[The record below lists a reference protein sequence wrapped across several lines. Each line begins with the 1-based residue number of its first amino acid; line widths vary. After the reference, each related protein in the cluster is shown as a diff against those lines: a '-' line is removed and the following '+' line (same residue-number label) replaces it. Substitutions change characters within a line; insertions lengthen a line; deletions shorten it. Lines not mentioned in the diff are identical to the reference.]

1 MDPLFAPDDHVV
13 PPPVHTPPAQLPFP
27 FIRSADA
34 VEEIIGAG
42 SDKIAIAKAI
52 EAIAASIDFMINSLP
67 SYPRSLRAGH
77 AMIVQLAPNCARQ
90 MGPARVRQHPLRGRA
105 SCTFNRRCD
114 CQNEASFDEGRED

>member
-1 MDPLFAPDDHVV
+1 VDPLFAPDDHVV

-52 EAIAASIDFMINSLP
+52 EAIAASIDFMINQFPSLL
-67 SYPRSLRAGH
+67 SALTSSGPRDDSTISAELRAADGTR
-77 AMIVQLAPNCARQ
+77 AGTPTPFAR
-90 MGPARVRQHPLRGRA
+90 
-105 SCTFNRRCD
+105 
-114 CQNEASFDEGRED
+114 ESFMHLQPEM